1 MTKIAILLLFTV
13 VGWVAFGPSIDQT
26 FIRLLTPSETG
37 VLSSTGHA
45 ENGALV
51 EEHREL
57 EIVTL
62 LGFDGIPAI
71 LNPTFV
77 LAEGAEDWMDPS
89 EPVLGLSIDGD
100 RRAYSIRML
109 SQHEIVIDVVG
120 VCPWPLHSY
129 HYASRPSRMV
139 ARSTE
144 NSTHLVCRPSSS

>member
-1 MTKIAILLLFTV
+1 MTKITISLLFTV
-13 VGWVAFGPSIDQT
+13 VVWVAFGPSIDQT
-26 FIRLLTPSETG
+26 VIRLLTPSETV

-77 LAEGAEDWMDPS
+77 SAEGEEDCMDPS

-100 RRAYSIRML
+100 DA
-109 SQHEIVIDVVG
+109 
-120 VCPWPLHSY
+120 PT
-129 HYASRPSRMV
+129 PSGCSANTR
-139 ARSTE
+139 
-144 NSTHLVCRPSSS
+144 SSSTW